1 MTRKSQELLEA
12 ALGLQESERAEL
24 ASRILDSLGQA
35 TTDEEVERAWAVEIE
50 RRARRVL
57 AQGPTGD
64 EGDLVVE
71 RVAQNLSVR

>member
-24 ASRILDSLGQA
+24 ASRILDSLGHA

-57 AQGPTGD
+57 VRGPTGD
-64 EGDLVVE
+64 DGDSVLG
-71 RVAQNLSVR
+71 RAAQNLSAR